1 VGYHT
6 TLSAFALINVR
17 VLNHLIVARDDVFS
31 FAEKGLL

>member
-17 VLNHLIVARDDVFS
+17 VLNHIVARDDVFS